1 MVGFICPTCTDNKMG
16 AAYAH
21 ALELL
26 FRGLVVP
33 VVSRVVP
40 LGASLVLLFLW
51 SVDVCDERP
60 LLKVMPL
67 IGG

>member
-1 MVGFICPTCTDNKMG
+1 MG